1 MNTSVSPVESTRPG
15 LRARLVSTPSSLRH
29 WEGGGIPKPPPFLT
43 PRHLSPVAGDESSPL
58 LPAST
63 VSAATTRHQNPR
75 GHVTKALL
83 YGTQVFY
90 SFFIMLLFMT
100 YNGWVM
106 ISVALGAVL
115 GYLVWGAELGVEK
128 SVACH

>member
-1 MNTSVSPVESTRPG
+1 M
-15 LRARLVSTPSSLRH
+15 
-29 WEGGGIPKPPPFLT
+29 
-43 PRHLSPVAGDESSPL
+43 
-58 LPAST
+58 
-63 VSAATTRHQNPR
+63 
-75 GHVTKALL
+75 
-83 YGTQVFY
+83 FY